1 MRIIQISDW
10 RFCGLSLYHRGRMQA
25 LNEAARKCKMD
36 VEQLK
41 TFLEI
46 VRAKSFSQAARNRKR
61 SQPAVSAQI
70 RVLERE
76 LNTTL
81 FSRAGNSVALTP
93 AGTVFVRYAEN
104 ILDLHWR
111 AQDEIAKL
119 NG

>member
-1 MRIIQISDW
+1 
-10 RFCGLSLYHRGRMQA
+10 
-25 LNEAARKCKMD
+25 MD

-70 RVLERE
+70 RVLEKE

-81 FSRAGNSVALTP
+81 FARAGNSVTLTA
-93 AGTVFVRYAEN
+93 AGAVFVRYAEN
-104 ILDLHWR
+104 ILDLHGR
-111 AQDEIAKL
+111 AHDEISKL